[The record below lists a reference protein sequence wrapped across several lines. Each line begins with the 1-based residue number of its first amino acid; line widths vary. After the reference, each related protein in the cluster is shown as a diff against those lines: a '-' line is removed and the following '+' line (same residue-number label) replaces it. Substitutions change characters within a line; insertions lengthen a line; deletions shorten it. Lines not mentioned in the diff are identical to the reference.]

1 MTVQR
6 KELEPLIN
14 TAKTMNAAQQVY
26 FINEIFGN
34 KFGSNTQEKVI
45 NQTENI
51 YDEAEEFVK
60 DGLEQNNQ
68 KEVIDAIGDLLT
80 FGYGVGYLL
89 GIESSEVFNYEYYD
103 HRPEITN
110 KQLIKL
116 VVYQTDELIEALNL
130 KDNKDYYREYEKLM
144 GLVKTLCT
152 INSVDENEL
161 MTRITVSNLTKI
173 CSTFDECQATIDKY
187 TDMGVDVYSKYFKV
201 QGNWIHVVYS
211 SKEQVVNDKMYRAN
225 KFLKCIYFEE
235 PVLDDLV

>member
-1 MTVQR
+1 MSKER
-6 KELEPLIN
+6 KELQPLIEN
-14 TAKTMNAAQQVY
+14 VYDMNAAAQVY

-34 KFGSNTQEKVI
+34 KFGGNPREKVI
-45 NQTENI
+45 AQTENI

-80 FGYGVGYLL
+80 FGYGIGYLM
-89 GIESSEVFNYEYYD
+89 GISSAVVYNYDYYEN
-103 HRPEITN
+103 RPDISNERM
-110 KQLIKL
+110 IKL
-116 VVYQTDELIEALNL
+116 VVYQTDEVIETL
-130 KDNKDYYREYEKLM
+130 KESRDMDFFKEYEKLM
-144 GLVKTLCT
+144 GLIKTLCT
-152 INSVDENEL
+152 LNGVDEDRL

-211 SKEQVVNDKMYRAN
+211 SKEQVVNGKMYRPH

>member
-1 MTVQR
+1 
-6 KELEPLIN
+6 
-14 TAKTMNAAQQVY
+14 
-26 FINEIFGN
+26 NEIFGN
-34 KFGSNTQEKVI
+34 KFGSNTKEKVI
-45 NQTENI
+45 AQTENM

-60 DGLEQNNQ
+60 DGLEQNNR

-80 FGYGVGYLL
+80 FGYGIGYLL
-89 GIESSEVFNYEYYD
+89 GLDSKVVYNFDYYEN
-103 HRPEITN
+103 RPDITN
-110 KQLIKL
+110 EQMIRL
-116 VVYQTDELIEALNL
+116 VVYQTDELIDALNL
-130 KDNKDYYREYEKLM
+130 KDGKDYHKEYEKLM

-152 INSVDENEL
+152 LNDVDEDRL
-161 MTRITVSNLTKI
+161 MTRITISNLTKI

-211 SKEQVVNDKMYRAN
+211 SREQVVQGKMYRPN

>member
-1 MTVQR
+1 MTVER

-89 GIESSEVFNYEYYD
+89 GIESSEVFNYQYHD

-116 VVYQTDELIEALNL
+116 VIYQTDELIEALNL
-130 KDNKDYYREYEKLM
+130 KDGKDYYREYEKLM
-144 GLVKTLCT
+144 GLIKTLCT
-152 INSVDENEL
+152 INSVVENEL

-201 QGNWIHVVYS
+201 QGNWIHVIYS